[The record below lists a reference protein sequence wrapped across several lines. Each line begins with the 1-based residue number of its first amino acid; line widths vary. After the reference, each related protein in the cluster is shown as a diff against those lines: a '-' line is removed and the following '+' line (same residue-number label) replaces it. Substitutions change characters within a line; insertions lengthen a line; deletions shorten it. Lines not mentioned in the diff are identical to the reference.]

1 MSVNTVVELGR
12 AEVDSIVLDAAE
24 TEVRRLGFTIS
35 ARAKDFLLRHS
46 LPALDRENEE
56 GRLESRRAEV
66 ERNTA
71 ALIQHIVTEQEAGSA
86 PQITHQHMLLGIS
99 EFCKRH
105 PDLYPVCTKAH

>member
-56 GRLESRRAEV
+56 GRLQSRRAEV

-71 ALIQHIVTEQEAGSA
+71 ALIQYICAEEVGAGPSQE
-86 PQITHQHMLLGIS
+86 ITYQHMLHWLS
-99 EFCKRH
+99 EFCKKH
-105 PDLYPVCTKAH
+105 PDAYPICPV